1 MNIPGHCPS
10 ISIFHYGEI
19 FMMMDNDNTGIDNA
33 YVIET
38 KKTCAGCGIHQS
50 HWKENSGEGY
60 SKGEE
65 IYCCRDCADGV
76 ECTCNLKIEMR

>member
-10 ISIFHYGEI
+10 ISIFHSGEI

-38 KKTCAGCGIHQS
+38 KRLVLDAEFIKAIGKRIAGKVIQRVR
-50 HWKENSGEGY
+50 KY
-60 SKGEE
+60 
-65 IYCCRDCADGV
+65 IAV
-76 ECTCNLKIEMR
+76 ETVLMGSSVHVI